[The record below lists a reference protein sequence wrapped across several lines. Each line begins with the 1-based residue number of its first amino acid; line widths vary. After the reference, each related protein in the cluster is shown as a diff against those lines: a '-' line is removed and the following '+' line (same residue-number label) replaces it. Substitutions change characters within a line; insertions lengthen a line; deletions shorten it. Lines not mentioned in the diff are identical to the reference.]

1 MRFIVTDR
9 SSVIGLSVTIVSLAK
24 AAEPIEMPFGLLTR
38 VGPRKHVLDGGP
50 DPACEGAVL
59 RGPGGPL

>member
-1 MRFIVTDR
+1 M
-9 SSVIGLSVTIVSLAK
+9 IGLSVTIVSLAK